1 MRENPMKNAAGAVR
15 CFAPAGPAT
24 LFTTLLAA
32 LAVAAGVAGCVPP
45 APPATVEQATP
56 QPAATPAAAV
66 TPAPAQP
73 AAASPETL
81 RALEQLTELK
91 EELKKLLNAV
101 EEIQFDRDR
110 ESAAQ
115 ETARWQRENLFQD
128 LDRRLLKLE
137 RDMRLLP
144 LPGAAGGTVAAPAGP
159 AADPGLAV
167 VAPVL
172 DPLFGLGDSA
182 IALGAPSATAALADA
197 PAAGVDDAAAEA
209 DADAATVSV
218 QEQQA
223 YDLAFGFLKQSRY
236 DDAIEGFQALADT
249 WPDGQLADDAVYWK
263 SEAQYVNR
271 EYEAALE
278 GFTAVV
284 TRYPDSSRLPEA
296 LLKTATIQHE
306 IGAYPEAEK
315 AFRDILERFPDH
327 QVGTMAR
334 LRLGR
339 PPYSTQ

>member
-15 CFAPAGPAT
+15 YFAPAGPAAA
-24 LFTTLLAA
+24 LLAAA

-66 TPAPAQP
+66 TPAPPP

-144 LPGAAGGTVAAPAGP
+144 LPGAAGAAVAAPAGP
-159 AADPGLAV
+159 AADPGLTV
-167 VAPVL
+167 VTPVL
-172 DPLFGLGDSA
+172 DPLLSGLGDSA